1 MLVYTIHS
9 RVCYINDVCITRV
22 IYIAY
27 SAVYSIYTH
36 HLSCST
42 SYCSCGCVTGDCV
55 LAPTS
60 SVKPKAP
67 WSGRVDTNY
76 KYEQAAG
83 YR

>member
-1 MLVYTIHS
+1 MCIVY
-9 RVCYINDVCITRV
+9 TRV
-22 IYIAY
+22 IYIP
-27 SAVYSIYTH
+27 SLAVYSIYTYR
-36 HLSCST
+36 LSCGT

-55 LAPTS
+55 LAPTP

-76 KYEQAAG
+76 RYEQAAG